1 MLDREL
7 YRRFN
12 HDVNTCI
19 IQMALFNEKNMY
31 LYILHIHSSLIE
43 VICVWLLNFLQE
55 SEYNNKYTDQW
66 LLSLFTKGIAKKD
79 KTGGLYKL
87 FKIKLT

>member
-1 MLDREL
+1 
-7 YRRFN
+7 
-12 HDVNTCI
+12 
-19 IQMALFNEKNMY
+19 MY
-31 LYILHIHSSLIE
+31 LYILHTHNSLIE

-66 LLSLFTKGIAKKD
+66 LLNLFTKSIAKKD
-79 KTGGLYKL
+79 KIGGFYKL

>member
-1 MLDREL
+1 M
-7 YRRFN
+7 
-12 HDVNTCI
+12 
-19 IQMALFNEKNMY
+19 
-31 LYILHIHSSLIE
+31 IE

-55 SEYNNKYTDQW
+55 SEYNNKYTDQL
-66 LLSLFTKGIAKKD
+66 LLSLFTKNIAKKD

>member
-1 MLDREL
+1 M
-7 YRRFN
+7 
-12 HDVNTCI
+12 
-19 IQMALFNEKNMY
+19 
-31 LYILHIHSSLIE
+31 IE

-66 LLSLFTKGIAKKD
+66 LLNLFTKSIAKKD
-79 KTGGLYKL
+79 KIGGFYKL